1 MTKEESITTR
11 TRLVIPLTMLLALGV
26 SAGILGGFVFAQSGA
41 SNQDKAQ
48 ACKDAADKQNLTGDA
63 RDNFMQTCLSK
74 SAGTHTSQTAQTNQ
88 NSKVSEPDK
97 AKGCNDLAD
106 KQNLTGANR
115 RSFLKNCMNK
125 ATPDK

>member
-1 MTKEESITTR
+1 MTKEESTTTR
-11 TRLVIPLTMLLALGV
+11 TKLVIPLTMVLVLAV
-26 SAGILGGFVFAQSGA
+26 SAGIPGGFVFAQSGA

-63 RDNFMQTCLSK
+63 RNNFMQTCLSK
-74 SAGTHTSQTAQTNQ
+74 SAGAQTNQ
-88 NSKVSEPDK
+88 NRKVSEPDK
-97 AKGCNDLAD
+97 AKSCNDLAD